1 MVTQGRYPAAMA
13 TFDPADLT
21 RVRAAAEAGKLA
33 LGPGPDLPVV
43 LETELSEFDLHP
55 GAPIVRVRLLS
66 TTHEPDG
73 LLIYV
78 HGGGWVMYS
87 IDHYDR
93 LARHLAAETGWA
105 VAMIDYP
112 LAPEHQFPEPFECTR
127 EAVAWLLGDDGEAWL
142 VNAIPPPTRRVLA
155 GDSAGGNIASA
166 CALHGREWDVELDA
180 QLLVYPVLDHDL
192 DRPSYFH
199 ALFPADIE
207 RDEMRVCWDLYCP
220 DKALRDTPEASPLR
234 APSLAG
240 LPPTMLVT
248 AEGDVLNSEIEAY
261 ADRLRRAGVT
271 LTTEHFAG
279 IGHGCLNLWGHS
291 AEVDRVIGEIAAWLK
306 DV

>member
-21 RVRAAAEAGKLA
+21 QVRAAAEAGKLA
-33 LGPGPDLPVV
+33 LGPGPDLPAV

-207 RDEMRVCWDLYCP
+207 RDEMRVCWTST
-220 DKALRDTPEASPLR
+220 ALTRPFGTRRRPRRCE
-234 APSLAG
+234 
-240 LPPTMLVT
+240 
-248 AEGDVLNSEIEAY
+248 
-261 ADRLRRAGVT
+261 RRAWRACRRRCSSPPRGT
-271 LTTEHFAG
+271 SSTARSRPTPTACAG
-279 IGHGCLNLWGHS
+279 PAS
-291 AEVDRVIGEIAAWLK
+291 R
-306 DV
+306 